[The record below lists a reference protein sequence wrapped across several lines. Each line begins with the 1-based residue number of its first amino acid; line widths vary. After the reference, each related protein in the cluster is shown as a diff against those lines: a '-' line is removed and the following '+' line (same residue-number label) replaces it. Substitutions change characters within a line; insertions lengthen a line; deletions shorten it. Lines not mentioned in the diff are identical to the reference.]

1 MHKFGYNCTTPYNYR
16 TNALSLICSI
26 DILLTMATVNFLY
39 RSTKNEASLNIRLLY
54 RINNMSFE
62 DGHKDFVLGAK
73 TQLKVSKHYWD
84 KQQSLKRVK
93 DIDIANKQT
102 EINTELNKIENHVIA
117 AFDNTPT
124 ESIDKNWLKAVVGS
138 YYNPLQKTSQRIA
151 PDLISFIDFYN
162 DERKHDV
169 SIKSIR
175 KFNVIKHKME
185 RMQEHRGETIM
196 INDIGEDFKKEF
208 VRYYRSE
215 KYSQNTMQRELGII
229 KTFCKHAKR
238 LGLETHPQLDDLKLK
253 MEKGIAMYLTF
264 DELKQIEDAES
275 LPEYLDNARDWLI
288 ISCYTGQRISDFM
301 RFTSEMIRIE
311 KGKSLLEFKQQKTQ
325 KLMTIPLHQKV
336 LEILDK
342 RNGQFPRPIS
352 DQRYNNY
359 IKDVCKLA
367 GVNKK
372 ITGKKQVDVNLDG
385 NTSKFR
391 SVTGMFE
398 KWELVTSHIGR
409 RSFATNFYGQIPT
422 NYLIYVTGHSSESL
436 FLNYVGKSNKDKAM
450 ELFKYF

>member
-1 MHKFGYNCTTPYNYR
+1 
-16 TNALSLICSI
+16 
-26 DILLTMATVNFLY
+26 MATVNFLY
-39 RSTKNEASLNIRLLY
+39 RSTKDEAPLNLRLLY
-54 RINNMSFE
+54 RVIDESYKYGF
-62 DGHKDFVLGAK
+62 KDFVLGAK
-73 TQLKVSKHYWD
+73 TKFAVSKHYWN
-84 KQQSLKRVK
+84 KQHNLKRIK

-102 EINTELNKIENHVIA
+102 EINTELNRIENHVLT
-117 AFDNTPT
+117 AFDNIQI
-124 ESIDKNWLKAVVGS
+124 ESIDKNWLKSVMDA
-138 YYNPLQKTSQRIA
+138 YYNPSQNTSQSV
-151 PDLISFIDFYN
+151 PTDLIGYIDFYN

-185 RMQEHRGETIM
+185 RMQEHRGKTIM
-196 INDIGEDFKKEF
+196 INEIGEDFKKEF
-208 VRYYRSE
+208 VHYYRSE

-238 LGLETHPQLDDLKLK
+238 LGMETHPQLDDLKLK

-264 DELKQIEDAES
+264 DELKTIEETEG

-301 RFTSEMIRIE
+301 RFNSGMIRIE

-336 LEILDK
+336 LEILHK
-342 RNGQFPRPIS
+342 RKGEFPRATS
-352 DQRYNNY
+352 NQRYNDY
-359 IKDVCKLA
+359 IKEVCQLA
-367 GVNKK
+367 GLRNKV
-372 ITGKKQVDVNLDG
+372 TGKKQVDVNPHGETPKL
-385 NTSKFR
+385 R
-391 SVTGMFE
+391 SVIGKFE

-422 NYLIYVTGHSSESL
+422 NYLIYVTGHSSENL
-436 FLNYVGKSNKDKAM
+436 FLKYVGKSNKDIAM
-450 ELFKYF
+450 ELVNYF